1 MNDATNQTPSLLSG
15 AAYVGIQA
23 DMASRE
29 GGVSALLADLF
40 FQCPCIPGTRT
51 LEEWDALVNAARAA
65 ESTVAEALEYGE
77 E

>member
-1 MNDATNQTPSLLSG
+1 MKTTTTSKKLSG
-15 AAYVGIQA
+15 VSYIAIQA
-23 DMASRE
+23 DLSSRE

-40 FQCPCIPGTRT
+40 FQCACIPGTRT

-77 E
+77 G